1 MKKTL
6 LLLCFCLSLS
16 AFASAQ
22 VYVDGVRLDPDNTGN
37 YIEVDP
43 MFHTDGTCAFRTDYG
58 QTEPRED
65 YLTDAFGKTLDFRS
79 LVHGLNFLYSNG
91 WEVLQITAVGT
102 NRRYLLK
109 RR

>member
-6 LLLCFCLSLS
+6 ILCFCLTISVL
-16 AFASAQ
+16 ASAQ
-22 VYVDGVRLDPDNTGN
+22 VYVDGVRLEPDNTGN
-37 YIEVDP
+37 YMEVDP
-43 MFHTDGTCAFRTDYG
+43 MFRTDGTCAFRVDYG
-58 QTEPRED
+58 QAEPRED
-65 YLTDAFGKTLDFRS
+65 FLSDSFGKTLDFRS

-91 WEVLQITAVGT
+91 WELAEATVVGT